1 MKGFIFSLLLTATL
15 VRAAPTDLA
24 GRVDAVISR
33 PSQKNVTFAVS
44 ILQARTGRAVYSHN
58 PTKPMIPASN
68 MKLIVTAAAFKYLG
82 ADFQYETKVALIND
96 TLVVTGAGDP
106 LLADKVTDRKNGRET
121 GWVLDDIAAALKQNN
136 ITHIND
142 IIVDS
147 SIFDDQRVHPSWPK
161 AELNRWYACEVAG
174 LNYNGNCVEVTAETV
189 AGKVKLTLE
198 PQTRYV
204 SIINKCRPATR
215 PPDTVWC
222 ARALGTNDITVFGR
236 CHKKCRP
243 VRVAVERPAAFF
255 GYLLAERLAAAGI
268 AVRGRFLE
276 QKIKPDEQFKV
287 LLTFR
292 TTLPDVAARCN
303 KDSFGLAAE
312 ALLKTIAAYSKK
324 TGSWQQGREIISQY
338 LSALNIPADQ
348 YNIDDASGLSR
359 ADKLTTNAVTTVL
372 LDVYNSPYRQT
383 YKDTLAVGGLDGT
396 LKKHFK
402 QDKYKAHIF
411 GKTGYINSV
420 KSFSGLCTTSKG
432 DYIFSILTNRANGK
446 TRAAI
451 NDIVKATIDSE

>member
-15 VRAAPTDLA
+15 ARAAPTGLA

-44 ILQARTGRAVYSHN
+44 IVQARTGRTVHSHN

-68 MKLIVTAAAFKYLG
+68 MKLIVTAAAFEYLG
-82 ADFQYETKVALIND
+82 AGFRYETKVGLIAD
-96 TLVVTGAGDP
+96 TLAVTGAGDP
-106 LLADKVTDRKNGRET
+106 LLADKVTDRKNGREP
-121 GWVLDDIAAALKQNN
+121 GWVLDDITAKLKQNN

-147 SIFDDQRVHPSWPK
+147 SIFDDQRVHPNWPK

-174 LNYNGNCVEVTAETV
+174 LNYNGNCVELTAETI
-189 AGKVKLTLE
+189 AAKVKLTLE

-204 SIINKCRPATR
+204 RIINKSRPATQ

-222 ARALGTNDITVFGR
+222 ARALGTNDITVFGK

-255 GYLLAERLAAAGI
+255 GFLLAEHLASAGVT
-268 AVRGRFLE
+268 VRGRFLE
-276 QKIKPDEQFKV
+276 RKIKPDEQFKT

-292 TTLPDVAARCN
+292 TTLEDVAARCN

-312 ALLKTIAAYSKK
+312 ALLKTIAAH
-324 TGSWQQGREIISQY
+324 TGEQGSWQHGRNTISKH
-338 LSALNIPADQ
+338 LSGLGIPNEQ
-348 YNIDDASGLSR
+348 FYIDDASGLSR
-359 ADKLTTNAVTTVL
+359 ADNLTTNAITTVL
-372 LDVYNSPYRQT
+372 LDVYNSSYWPL

-402 QDKYKAHIF
+402 QDKYKAQVF

-420 KSFSGLCTTSKG
+420 KSFSGLCTTSDG
-432 DYIFSILTNRANGK
+432 DYIFSILTNGANGK

-451 NDIVKATIDSE
+451 NDIVKAIIDSQ